1 MFVYSDGVVDIRY
14 DVDVDPTLASVNVS
28 LFGKD
33 YENIIAKDQSGILLN
48 YKIFN
53 GLVKIDVLGSQSVS
67 IEYAAS
73 DLTNKT
79 GSLWVLNLTTPI
91 NTNIQLSSRAT
102 IISLDP
108 TPIGISMLEEMV
120 SLTMPAGSID
130 ITYVLGVVG
139 TREHALA
146 LINEAEAMI
155 KEIKLGDVAVDE
167 AETLLQLAKNAY
179 DEGQY
184 VKAEQYSDQ
193 AKNSALETSNLAQEA
208 RTRIDNALSAIDAAD
223 EAGRTTLLDD
233 AREELQL
240 AETAFNSG
248 NYSLAVSFAQK
259 SLETAQISEKPASN
273 MVTYL
278 FGSIGLGLVALL
290 LFSLRKKEKKQVG
303 HEMRITD
310 LERLFSQ
317 NAQLRLDEREVIKF
331 IAEAREGV
339 FVSELRQRFDIP
351 RSSTWRM
358 IRRLEDYELIETR
371 PVGRETFVQIHRKY
385 WETEAT

>member
-1 MFVYSDGVVDIRY
+1 MYSDGVVDVRY
-14 DVDVDPTLASVNVS
+14 NVDVDPTLASVNVS

-33 YENIIAKDQSGILLN
+33 YENIIAKDQSGVLLY
-48 YKIFN
+48 YKIFS
-53 GLVKIDVLGSQSVS
+53 GFVEIDVLGSQSVG

-79 GSLWVLNLTTPI
+79 GSLWVLNLAAPI
-91 NTNIQLSSRAT
+91 NANIQLSRRAT
-102 IISLDP
+102 IISIDP
-108 TPIGISMLEEMV
+108 TPIGISMLEETV
-120 SLTMPAGSID
+120 SLTMPAGAIE

-155 KEIKLGDVAVDE
+155 EEIKLGDVAVVE

-184 VKAEQYSDQ
+184 VKAEQYADQ
-193 AKNSALETSNLAQEA
+193 ARNSAMETSNLAQEA
-208 RTRIDNALSAIDAAD
+208 RTKIDDAQSAIDAAD
-223 EAGRTTLLDD
+223 NAGRTTLLDD
-233 AREELQL
+233 AREELQV
-240 AETAFNSG
+240 AETVFNSG
-248 NYSLAVSFAQK
+248 NYSLAGSFAQQ

-273 MVTYL
+273 MLTYL
-278 FGSIGLGLVALL
+278 FGSIGLVLVALL
-290 LFSLRKKEKKQVG
+290 LFSLRKKEKNQLG
-303 HEMRITD
+303 HEMRIID

-317 NAQLRLDEREVIKF
+317 NTQLRLDEREVIKF

-358 IRRLEDYELIETR
+358 IRRLEDNEIIETR
-371 PVGRETFVQIHRKY
+371 PVGRETFVQIHHKY
-385 WETEAT
+385 WETEST